1 MKNIDKVKNMNT
13 DEMADFLK
21 QVVYNLLKKTATIV
35 NGWIGEETPDVPIEE
50 FDYLQKDFKEWLEA
64 ESE

>member
-21 QVVYNLLKKTATIV
+21 QVVYNLLKKR
-35 NGWIGEETPDVPIEE
+35 
-50 FDYLQKDFKEWLEA
+50 LLL
-64 ESE
+64 